1 MYYKFAPMKLLLPI
15 AAALGTILISGCAG
29 TNQNSVAG
37 SRIADPYVDSQV
49 NAHLDLKN
57 RVSGSG
63 SVETYQV
70 LFVKFNA
77 GGQETNV
84 GNVGNRL
91 RLKENFPINPF
102 ELLFRSPADR
112 QAAVDAA
119 YYNAVQNGNCDG
131 LINTKVQLH
140 TEGFSILGLYG
151 HGTANASVEAYG
163 LNMTKGI
170 LPNTNLSR
178 KAAAHSFLQNLF
190 GEEKHPSKEA
200 PKAVAKKK
208 PSISS
213 EAAPSMAQSTSP
225 IITDKN
231 GTSYL
236 ASATTSGAKGF
247 GRFPANDN
255 GN

>member
-1 MYYKFAPMKLLLPI
+1 MHYRFQLMKSLLPI
-15 AAALGTILISGCAG
+15 AAVLGTILITGCAG

-57 RVSGSG
+57 RVSGTG

-91 RLKENFPINPF
+91 RVKENFPINPF

-112 QAAVDAA
+112 QAALDAA
-119 YYNAVQNGNCDG
+119 YYSAVQNGNCDG

-140 TEGFSILGLYG
+140 TDGFSILGLYG

-163 LNMTKGI
+163 LNMTKGV
-170 LPNTNLSR
+170 LLNTDNSR
-178 KAAAHSFLQNLF
+178 KAAARSFLQGLF
-190 GEEKHPSKEA
+190 GEEKQPSKEA

-208 PSISS
+208 PSVSS
-213 EAAPSMAQSTSP
+213 EVAPSMAQATPSVV
-225 IITDKN
+225 TDKN

-236 ASATTSGAKGF
+236 ASTCKSSGS
-247 GRFPANDN
+247 NN

>member
-1 MYYKFAPMKLLLPI
+1 MKHIIPSI
-15 AAALGTILISGCAG
+15 AILAAVALTGCAG

-37 SRIADPYVDSQV
+37 SRVADPYMDSQV

-57 RVSGSG
+57 RVSGTG
-63 SVETYQV
+63 SVETYQI

-119 YYNAVQNGNCDG
+119 YYSAVQNGNCDA

-140 TEGFSILGLYG
+140 TDGFSILGLYG
-151 HGTANASVEAYG
+151 HGTANASVDAIG

-170 LPNTNLSR
+170 LPNSNTSINSR
-178 KAAAHSFLQNLF
+178 KENARSFIQGLF
-190 GEEKHPSKEA
+190 GEENHA
-200 PKAVAKKK
+200 PARTSHKAVAKKK
-208 PSISS
+208 PSVSA
-213 EAAPSMAQSTSP
+213 EVAPTMAKSLPSVV
-225 IITDKN
+225 TDKN

-236 ASATTSGAKGF
+236 AAYSPKGF
-247 GRFPANDN
+247 GKFPSNDN
-255 GN
+255 SN

>member
-1 MYYKFAPMKLLLPI
+1 MRYILPTVSII
-15 AAALGTILISGCAG
+15 AVAALSGCAG
-29 TNQNSVAG
+29 TNHNSVAG
-37 SRIADPYVDSQV
+37 SRIPDPYVDNNV

-57 RVSGSG
+57 RVSGSA
-63 SVETYQV
+63 SIETYQV

-91 RLKENFPINPF
+91 CLKDNFLLNPL

-131 LINTKVQLH
+131 LINTRVQVH
-140 TEGFSILGLYG
+140 SDGFSILGLYG
-151 HGTANASVEAYG
+151 HGTANATVDAYG

-170 LPNTNLSR
+170 LPNVNNASP
-178 KAAAHSFLQNLF
+178 KAVTKSFLQGLF
-190 GEEKHPSKEA
+190 GEEKQPSQEA

-208 PSISS
+208 PAVSA
-213 EAAPSMAQSTSP
+213 EAAPAMAKAAP
-225 IITDKN
+225 AVVTDKN
-231 GTSYL
+231 GTAYL
-236 ASATTSGAKGF
+236 ASTVSVPQHPF
-247 GRFPANDN
+247 GKLPSNDN
-255 GN
+255 GF

>member
-1 MYYKFAPMKLLLPI
+1 MKHLLPI
-15 AAALGTILISGCAG
+15 AVALGTIMITGCAG

-37 SRIADPYVDSQV
+37 SRIPDPYVDSQV
-49 NAHLDLKN
+49 NAHLDLKK
-57 RVSGSG
+57 RVSGTG
-63 SVETYQV
+63 SVETYQI

-91 RLKENFPINPF
+91 RLKENFPLNPF
-102 ELLFRSPADR
+102 ELLFSSPADR

-119 YYNAVQNGNCDG
+119 YYDAVQNGNCDG

-140 TEGFSILGLYG
+140 TDGFSILGLYG

-170 LPNTNLSR
+170 LPNTNMSR
-178 KAAAHSFLQNLF
+178 KAAAHSLLQGLL
-190 GEEKHPSKEA
+190 GEEKQPSKEA
-200 PKAVAKKK
+200 PKAIAKKK
-208 PSISS
+208 PSVSS
-213 EAAPSMAQSTSP
+213 EAAPSMAQSVPSVV
-225 IITDKN
+225 TDKS

-236 ASATTSGAKGF
+236 ASTVTVPQHPF
-247 GRFPANDN
+247 GKLPSNDN
-255 GN
+255 GF

>member
-1 MYYKFAPMKLLLPI
+1 MKKLLPI
-15 AAALGTILISGCAG
+15 AIALGSALITGCAG
-29 TNQNSVAG
+29 TNHNSVAG
-37 SRIADPYVDSQV
+37 SRIPDPYVDSHV

-57 RVSGSG
+57 RVSGSA
-63 SVETYQV
+63 SIETYQV

-91 RLKENFPINPF
+91 RLKENFLSNPF

-119 YYNAVQNGNCDG
+119 YYNAVENGNCDG
-131 LINTKVQLH
+131 LINTKVQVH
-140 TEGFSILGLYG
+140 SDGFSILGLYG
-151 HGTANASVEAYG
+151 HGTANATVDAYG

-170 LPNTNLSR
+170 LPNVNNVSP
-178 KAAAHSFLQNLF
+178 KAVTKSFLQNLF
-190 GEEKHPSKEA
+190 GEEKQPSKEA

-208 PSISS
+208 PSVSV
-213 EAAPSMAQSTSP
+213 EAAPTMAKATPSVV
-225 IITDKN
+225 TDKN

-236 ASATTSGAKGF
+236 ASTISVPQHPF
-247 GRFPANDN
+247 GKLPANDN
-255 GN
+255 GF

>member
-1 MYYKFAPMKLLLPI
+1 MKHIIPSIGLI
-15 AAALGTILISGCAG
+15 AVTVLSGCAG

-37 SRIADPYVDSQV
+37 SRIADPYVDNQV

-163 LNMTKGI
+163 LNMSKGI
-170 LPNTNLSR
+170 LPNTAISR
-178 KAAAHSFLQNLF
+178 KAAARSLFQGLF
-190 GEEKHPSKEA
+190 GEEKQSSA
-200 PKAVAKKK
+200 GTPKAVAKKK
-208 PSISS
+208 PAVSA
-213 EAAPSMAQSTSP
+213 EAAPSVAKSSP
-225 IITDKN
+225 SVVTDKN
-231 GTSYL
+231 GTAYL
-236 ASATTSGAKGF
+236 ASYSPRGF
-247 GRFPANDN
+247 GKFPSNDN

>member
-1 MYYKFAPMKLLLPI
+1 MNKLLPI
-15 AAALGTILISGCAG
+15 AIVLGAALITGCAG

-37 SRIADPYVDSQV
+37 SRIADPSVDSQV

-131 LINTKVQLH
+131 LINTRVQVH
-140 TEGFSILGLYG
+140 SDGFSILGLYG
-151 HGTANASVEAYG
+151 HGSANASVEAYG
-163 LNMTKGI
+163 LNMIKGI
-170 LPNTNLSR
+170 LPNVNNVCQ
-178 KAAAHSFLQNLF
+178 KAVTKSFLQGLF
-190 GEEKHPSKEA
+190 GEEKPSSKEA

-208 PSISS
+208 PSVSS
-213 EAAPSMAQSTSP
+213 EVAPAMAHVSP
-225 IITDKN
+225 SVVTDKN
-231 GTSYL
+231 GTAYL
-236 ASATTSGAKGF
+236 ASTVSISQHPYGKL
-247 GRFPANDN
+247 PSKDN
-255 GN
+255 GF